1 MPASDILLGAF
12 ISEYSGARSGSA
24 IRNWLSGLHLWHI
37 YNDADWHGKEGWL
50 PNILK
55 AAEKK
60 GAAFKRLPRGPIT
73 IQHLR
78 ALRAHLDLDVPLHAA
93 IWAAALAAF
102 WGCRRLGELLIK
114 SVTKF
119 SVEHDVTRSTRISHC
134 HMQTANRVVLSFHL
148 PWTKTTG
155 IRGGEAILTATGDD
169 LCPVSAFDNHLRV
182 NHSPDHDTPM
192 FAFRDRSSW
201 QPLIKQSFLDFS
213 DKIYKAAALENVFG
227 HSYRIGG
234 SLKLLLDG
242 VAPEIVMK
250 VGGWS
255 SLCFLIY
262 WRRLEQ
268 VIPLAITRAWDAQ
281 LRSFASRNGL
291 QHDATA
297 INLQS

>member
-1 MPASDILLGAF
+1 MFQDLLSSSTEDTRSAYGAGLLRFNQFCNKEEIPESRRMPASDILLGAF

-119 SVEHDVTRSTRISHC
+119 SVEHDVTRSTRISRS
-134 HMQTANRVVLSFHL
+134 MTANRVVLSFHL

-182 NHSPDHDTPM
+182 NHSPDHDTPISTK
-192 FAFRDRSSW
+192 R
-201 QPLIKQSFLDFS
+201 PLL
-213 DKIYKAAALENVFG
+213 
-227 HSYRIGG
+227 RT
-234 SLKLLLDG
+234 SLVIVTVS
-242 VAPEIVMK
+242 VAP
-250 VGGWS
+250 S
-255 SLCFLIY
+255 SFY
-262 WRRLEQ
+262 
-268 VIPLAITRAWDAQ
+268 
-281 LRSFASRNGL
+281 
-291 QHDATA
+291 
-297 INLQS
+297 